1 MIPSTC
7 SARVKGSYQLAT
19 LSRRQG
25 SYQVAGPRFKR
36 RKRAASCSVA
46 KLQARNRTS
55 TQPWWRILVT
65 EEAAEMPTYASVV
78 TAHPLSSLPECE
90 AITTATAG
98 SAMPT
103 WPKAPFI
110 HTSRLIWA
118 RTSEARHPALL
129 RSNSPSS
136 GSTKAWIC
144 SRLAQAAVVAILAQ
158 IGMLCRTHGQQKV
171 AGWPS

>member
-19 LSRRQG
+19 LSPRQR

-55 TQPWWRILVT
+55 TQPWRRILVT
-65 EEAAEMPTYASVV
+65 EEAAEMLTYASVV
-78 TAHPLSSLPECE
+78 TARPLISLPECE
-90 AITTATAG
+90 AISTATAG

-110 HTSRLIWA
+110 RTSPPIWA
-118 RTSEARHPALL
+118 RTSEARHPALS

-144 SRLAQAAVVAILAQ
+144 SRLVRAAVAATRAQ
-158 IGMLCRTHGQQKV
+158 IGMLFQTHGQPK
-171 AGWPS
+171 AAERPS